1 MFTVPRHSWNSL
13 RYIGWEFEFSDVFHE
28 RVGADKMGVGGG
40 SGSLCKKK
48 EGGTLSL
55 IFKLTNPFQSYFSL
69 RDWCCVLCCL
79 FFVLHGKNLVLLNLI
94 KRYVTSTS
102 E

>member
-40 SGSLCKKK
+40 
-48 EGGTLSL
+48 GGGGGVDRCVKRRRGVPYHL
-55 IFKLTNPFQSYFSL
+55 FS
-69 RDWCCVLCCL
+69 
-79 FFVLHGKNLVLLNLI
+79 N
-94 KRYVTSTS
+94 
-102 E
+102 